1 MDLLIDGPDAGPTLV
16 LAHGAG
22 AAMDSSG
29 MTEVATR
36 IAARDVRVVRFEFAY
51 MASRRI
57 GVRKP
62 PPRADTLLDE
72 YRAVLAEVG
81 GRPVIG
87 GRSMGGRVA
96 SMIAAADVAAGT
108 VPAGTVPAGTVP
120 AGTVP
125 AGTVAGGTVAGLA
138 CLSYPWHPPTRPDQP
153 RVAHLFDLQVPTLI
167 VQGTRDPFG
176 SPDEV
181 AGYGLPPAI
190 ELLWLEDGD
199 HDLRPRKAVSGFT
212 YAQHLDTA
220 ADAVAAFVKR
230 VAAVG

>member
-22 AAMDSSG
+22 AAMDSPG
-29 MTEVATR
+29 MEAVASR
-36 IAARDVRVVRFEFAY
+36 ISSRGIRVVRFEFAY
-51 MASRRI
+51 MASRRV
-57 GVRKP
+57 GVRRP

-81 GRPVIG
+81 GRPAIG

-96 SMIAAADVAAGT
+96 SMIAAT
-108 VPAGTVPAGTVP
+108 EPSP
-120 AGTVP
+120 
-125 AGTVAGGTVAGLA
+125 VAGLV
-138 CLSYPWHPPTRPDQP
+138 CLSYPWHPPARPDQP
-153 RVAHLFDLQVPTLI
+153 RIAHLAELRVPTLI

-181 AGYGLPPAI
+181 ARYGLPTAI

-199 HDLRPRKAVSGFT
+199 HDLRPRKSVSGFT
-212 YAQHLDTA
+212 HAQHLDTA
-220 ADAVAAFVKR
+220 ADAVAGFLRR
-230 VAAVG
+230 VLS

>member
-1 MDLLIDGPDAGPTLV
+1 MDLIVDGAENAPTLV

-22 AAMDSSG
+22 AAMDSPG
-29 MTEVATR
+29 MTDVASR
-36 IAARDVRVVRFEFAY
+36 IAARGVRVVRFEFAY

-57 GVRKP
+57 GVRRP

-96 SMIAAADVAAGT
+96 SMIADSLFADGR
-108 VPAGTVPAGTVP
+108 
-120 AGTVP
+120 
-125 AGTVAGGTVAGLA
+125 VAGLA
-138 CLSYPWHPPTRPDQP
+138 CLSYPWHPPAKPDQP
-153 RVAHLFDLQVPTLI
+153 RTEHLADLRVPTLI

-176 SPDEV
+176 SPSEV
-181 AGYGLPPAI
+181 AGYGLPDAI
-190 ELLWLEDGD
+190 ELLWLGDGD

-212 YAQHLDTA
+212 HAQHLDTA
-220 ADAVAAFVKR
+220 ADAVAAFVQR
-230 VAAVG
+230 VVAAEF

>member
-1 MDLLIDGPDAGPTLV
+1 MDLLIDGPDVAPTLV

-22 AAMDSSG
+22 AAMDSPG
-29 MTEVATR
+29 MTEVASR
-36 IAARDVRVVRFEFAY
+36 IAARGVRVVRFEFAY
-51 MASRRI
+51 MASRRL

-96 SMIAAADVAAGT
+96 SMIASAEGSADTVAAS
-108 VPAGTVPAGTVP
+108 
-120 AGTVP
+120 
-125 AGTVAGGTVAGLA
+125 TVAGLV
-138 CLSYPWHPPTRPDQP
+138 CLSYPWHPPARPDQP
-153 RVAHLFDLQVPTLI
+153 RVAHLVDLSLPTLI

-190 ELLWLEDGD
+190 RLLWLEDGD
-199 HDLRPRKAVSGFT
+199 HDLRPRKAVSGVT
-212 YAQHLDTA
+212 HAQHLDTA
-220 ADAVAAFVKR
+220 ADAVAAFVR
-230 VAAVG
+230 QA

>member
-1 MDLLIDGPDAGPTLV
+1 MDLLVDGPDAAPTLV

-22 AAMDSSG
+22 AAMDSPG
-29 MTEVATR
+29 MVDITSR
-36 IAARDVRVVRFEFAY
+36 IAARGVRVVRFEFAY
-51 MASRRI
+51 MASRRS
-57 GVRKP
+57 GVRRP

-96 SMIAAADVAAGT
+96 SMVADSAYESGS
-108 VPAGTVPAGTVP
+108 
-120 AGTVP
+120 
-125 AGTVAGGTVAGLA
+125 VAGLV
-138 CLSYPWHPPTRPDQP
+138 CLSYPWHPPAKPEQP
-153 RVAHLFDLQVPTLI
+153 RIAHLRSLATPALI

-176 SPDEV
+176 SPVEV
-181 AGYGLPPAI
+181 AGYGLSPVI
-190 ELLWLEDGD
+190 EMLWLDDGD

-220 ADAVAAFVKR
+220 ADAVAGFVTRLAVSER
-230 VAAVG
+230 VLHRGGGCDLS